1 MLRQFAAVV
10 LLTASPGLLP
20 AAESSPLASPTSDV
34 MLGLKVTAAI
44 QAHAALKDLTLTID
58 VVRGVA
64 VIGGEVPD
72 DDSIAVIR
80 AVAVKVPGLIDA
92 KVTCWVPGGNDPFFD
107 RVREKLDG
115 KPSPKVEPPALPPA
129 PPRVVLAPVVDRRV
143 ETHVT
148 TAHRP
153 ANTLA
158 AAEAAAEA
166 LRAGD
171 SRFARL
177 TLAFDAGVVVVSGR
191 AASHADAM
199 ALLLHLRK
207 VPGVTRVRRGSIT
220 AAD

>member
-10 LLTASPGLLP
+10 LLTASPGWLP
-20 AAESSPLASPTSDV
+20 AAEPSPLASPTSDV

-44 QAHAALKDLTLTID
+44 QAHAALKDLPLTVD

-72 DDSIAVIR
+72 DDSVAVIR

-129 PPRVVLAPVVDRRV
+129 LPRAVLAPVVDRRV

-148 TAHRP
+148 AHRP

-158 AAEAAAEA
+158 DAEAAAEA

-177 TLAFDAGVVVVSGR
+177 TLAFDAGVVVVSGQ

>member
-10 LLTASPGLLP
+10 LLTASPGWLP
-20 AAESSPLASPTSDV
+20 ATEPSPLASPTSDV
-34 MLGLKVTAAI
+34 MLGLKVAAAL
-44 QAHAALKDLTLTID
+44 QAHAALKDLPLTID

-64 VIGGEVPD
+64 AIGGEVPD
-72 DDSIAVIR
+72 DDSIAAIR
-80 AVAVKVPGLIDA
+80 AVAVKVPGLTDA

-115 KPSPKVEPPALPPA
+115 KPSPKVEPRA
-129 PPRVVLAPVVDRRV
+129 VLAPVVDRRV

-148 TAHRP
+148 AHRP
-153 ANTLA
+153 ANTLGDSG
-158 AAEAAAEA
+158 AAAEA

-177 TLAFDAGVVVVSGR
+177 TLAFDAGVVVVSGH

>member
-10 LLTASPGLLP
+10 LLTASLGRLP
-20 AAESSPLASPTSDV
+20 AAEPSPLASPTSDV
-34 MLGLKVTAAI
+34 MLGLKVTAAL

-72 DDSIAVIR
+72 DDLVSVIR
-80 AVAVKVPGLIDA
+80 AVAVKVPGLTDA

-115 KPSPKVEPPALPPA
+115 KPSPKVEPPAA
-129 PPRVVLAPVVDRRV
+129 PRVVLAPVVDRRV

-148 TAHRP
+148 AHRP
-153 ANTLA
+153 ANMIA
-158 AAEAAAEA
+158 DSEAAAEA

-177 TLAFDAGVVVVSGR
+177 TLAFDAGVVVVSGQ

-220 AAD
+220 APD